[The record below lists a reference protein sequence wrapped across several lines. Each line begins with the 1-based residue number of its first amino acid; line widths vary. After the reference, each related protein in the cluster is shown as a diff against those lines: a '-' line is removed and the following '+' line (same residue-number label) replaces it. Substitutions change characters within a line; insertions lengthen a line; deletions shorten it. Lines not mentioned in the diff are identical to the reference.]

1 MNNFIKEHFKNIIY
15 FQDINNKAFSS
26 FIKKE
31 KFVKELC
38 KYIDYC
44 MKIGFKGKSEEKI
57 EKILDDIIVLF
68 KCLNSKLEFQIES
81 EKKMSERLR
90 KNESLS
96 IITEQ
101 KIISKLKEE
110 AGATYVIK
118 MTGMINDLEKNKTNS
133 ELYKSLGHKGSPN
146 DIKLNI
152 LVVS

>member
-1 MNNFIKEHFKNIIY
+1 
-15 FQDINNKAFSS
+15 
-26 FIKKE
+26 
-31 KFVKELC
+31 
-38 KYIDYC
+38 
-44 MKIGFKGKSEEKI
+44 
-57 EKILDDIIVLF
+57 
-68 KCLNSKLEFQIES
+68 
-81 EKKMSERLR
+81 MSERLL